1 MSTQRN
7 YYRMT
12 GRVQNVGFR
21 WTVRQLAESLGLTG
35 RVRNRRDGSV
45 EMELQGSPAALNK
58 LIKNLVEEQTFIR
71 IDDTYSEPLPLVDDE
86 KGLTVRF

>member
-35 RVRNRRDGSV
+35 WVRNRRDGSV